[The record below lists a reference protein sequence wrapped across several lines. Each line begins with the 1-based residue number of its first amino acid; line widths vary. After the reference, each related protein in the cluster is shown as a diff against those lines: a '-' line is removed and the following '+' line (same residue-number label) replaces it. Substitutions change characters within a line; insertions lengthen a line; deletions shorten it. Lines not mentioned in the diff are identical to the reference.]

1 MGAGA
6 AFKVSL
12 KEQSA
17 VNCPRKHNLAAQLD
31 DIERKEGR
39 EGGRNE
45 EASGKAVSSSPPSSS
60 SSTHTHR
67 KYVTVGGPICE
78 ADEAICMRARAQ
90 RGFA

>member
-1 MGAGA
+1 MGAGE

-39 EGGRNE
+39 EGRRNE
-45 EASGKAVSSSPPSSS
+45 RGSEWQGRLLQSSLLVLE
-60 SSTHTHR
+60 HTHR

>member
-45 EASGKAVSSSPPSSS
+45 EASGKAVSSSPPRPRA
-60 SSTHTHR
+60 HTQKIRDRWWRHL
-67 KYVTVGGPICE
+67 
-78 ADEAICMRARAQ
+78 
-90 RGFA
+90 